1 MRYLVDL
8 TQKQLDVITKLINT
22 GKYQTVA
29 QFILTAVENQIYIE
43 NSEEL
48 SQYVGIGKMDP
59 SVLRGADIPTNE
71 FRKIGL
77 ITINSQPGIVPLP
90 TFSNLSLSLYK
101 AEEEKCWLW
110 GQTNKIFP
118 VKIGLRILYA
128 SIGSEQWMNLEE
140 YRDIA
145 ANIVANIG
153 TIIRKYEDKNDK
165 LRDERI
171 SAGLP
176 DVKKIKSKARY
187 KGHFLAYMRKDGILD
202 GAMPCLRFVNLK
214 RNERGK
220 VFIGLTEAGLIFA
233 KLENPVIDQQNFER
247 SFNEKEIDFYLTHI
261 FKNVKGEN
269 SAIKWLL
276 RKLIEGIIV
285 REDINNELKKEFS
298 QVWNASDAV
307 INTQRSGLMARMYE
321 LGLIEK
327 KKMGINVRYNITEKG
342 KIFLKNNNLF
352 SNYKEK

>member
-128 SIGSEQWMNLEE
+128 NIGSEQWMNLEE

-153 TIIRKYEDKNDK
+153 TIIRKYEDKN
-165 LRDERI
+165 
-171 SAGLP
+171 
-176 DVKKIKSKARY
+176 
-187 KGHFLAYMRKDGILD
+187 
-202 GAMPCLRFVNLK
+202 
-214 RNERGK
+214 GK
-220 VFIGLTEAGLIFA
+220 
-233 KLENPVIDQQNFER
+233 
-247 SFNEKEIDFYLTHI
+247 
-261 FKNVKGEN
+261 
-269 SAIKWLL
+269 
-276 RKLIEGIIV
+276 
-285 REDINNELKKEFS
+285 
-298 QVWNASDAV
+298 
-307 INTQRSGLMARMYE
+307 
-321 LGLIEK
+321 
-327 KKMGINVRYNITEKG
+327 
-342 KIFLKNNNLF
+342 
-352 SNYKEK
+352 

>member
-1 MRYLVDL
+1 MV
-8 TQKQLDVITKLINT
+8 N
-22 GKYQTVA
+22 
-29 QFILTAVENQIYIE
+29 
-43 NSEEL
+43 
-48 SQYVGIGKMDP
+48 
-59 SVLRGADIPTNE
+59 
-71 FRKIGL
+71 
-77 ITINSQPGIVPLP
+77 
-90 TFSNLSLSLYK
+90 
-101 AEEEKCWLW
+101 
-110 GQTNKIFP
+110 
-118 VKIGLRILYA
+118 
-128 SIGSEQWMNLEE
+128 
-140 YRDIA
+140 
-145 ANIVANIG
+145 
-153 TIIRKYEDKNDK
+153 
-165 LRDERI
+165 
-171 SAGLP
+171 
-176 DVKKIKSKARY
+176 

-276 RKLIEGIIV
+276 RKLIEGIVV

-307 INTQRSGLMARMYE
+307 INTQRAGLMARMYE

-327 KKMGINVRYNITEKG
+327 KKMGINVRYNITDKG
-342 KIFLKNNNLF
+342 KNFLK
-352 SNYKEK
+352 K